1 MPLVLWGQTRLDRAY
16 FLVHETDIA
25 MVIIDAQ
32 NVCKSLTLADQ
43 SLDILTRLNLK
54 VQAGESL
61 AIVGKSGSGKST
73 LLSLL
78 AGLDS
83 VSSGHIF
90 LQGKDLTALDEDG
103 RAGVRKDHVGFIFQN
118 FQLLPHLSALDN
130 VMLPLELSFASDA
143 RKKAVGWLQKV
154 GLGERLDHQPNQLS
168 GGEQQRVAIA
178 RAFACEPDILFAD
191 EPTGNLDEHTGQ
203 TIIDLL
209 FNLNSEQS
217 ITLIL
222 VTHDDDL
229 AKQCQRQVH
238 LEDGVLT
245 EQVLTA

>member
-1 MPLVLWGQTRLDRAY
+1 
-16 FLVHETDIA
+16 

>member
-1 MPLVLWGQTRLDRAY
+1 MA
-16 FLVHETDIA
+16 
-25 MVIIDAQ
+25 IINAQ
-32 NVCKSLTLADQ
+32 NVCKSLALADQ
-43 SLDILTRLNLK
+43 SLDILTNLNLE
-54 VQAGESL
+54 VEAGESL

-90 LQGKDLTALDEDG
+90 VAGKDLTTLDEDG
-103 RAGVRKDHVGFIFQN
+103 RAAVRKEHVGFIFQN

-130 VMLPLELSFASDA
+130 VMLPLELSFATNA
-143 RKKAVGWLQKV
+143 RDKAIEWLEKV
-154 GLGERLDHQPNQLS
+154 GLGQRLEHQPNQLS

-203 TIIDLL
+203 TIVDLL
-209 FNLNSEQS
+209 FELNTEQN

-238 LEDGVLT
+238 LEDGILSK
-245 EQVLTA
+245 QVVMA

>member
-1 MPLVLWGQTRLDRAY
+1 MA
-16 FLVHETDIA
+16 
-25 MVIIDAQ
+25 IIDVQ
-32 NVCKSLTLADQ
+32 NLCKSLTMADQ
-43 SLDILTRLNLK
+43 SLDILSSVNLTI
-54 VQAGESL
+54 QEGESL

-83 VSSGHIF
+83 ASSGHVF
-90 LQGKDLTALDEDG
+90 VQGKDLSVLDEDG
-103 RAGVRKDHVGFIFQN
+103 RAAIRKDHVGFIFQN

-130 VMLPLELSFASDA
+130 VMLPLELSFDKDA
-143 RKKAVGWLQKV
+143 RQKAIGWLEKV
-154 GLGERLDHQPNQLS
+154 GLGKRLDHQPNQLS

-203 TIIDLL
+203 TIVDLL
-209 FNLNSEQS
+209 FSLNSELN

-222 VTHDDDL
+222 VTHDNDL
-229 AKQCQRQVH
+229 AQQCQRQVH
-238 LEDGVLT
+238 LEDGLLT
-245 EQVLTA
+245 ESARA

>member
-1 MPLVLWGQTRLDRAY
+1 MA
-16 FLVHETDIA
+16 
-25 MVIIDAQ
+25 IIDVQ
-32 NVCKSLTLADQ
+32 NLCKSLTMGEQ
-43 SLDILTRLNLK
+43 SLDILSSVNLT
-54 VQAGESL
+54 VQKGESL

-83 VSSGHIF
+83 ASSGHIF
-90 LQGKDLTALDEDG
+90 VQGKDLSVLDEDG
-103 RAGVRKDHVGFIFQN
+103 RAAIRKDHVGFIFQN

-130 VMLPLELSFASDA
+130 VMLPLELSFDSDA
-143 RKKAVGWLQKV
+143 RAKAIDWLEKV
-154 GLGERLDHQPNQLS
+154 GLGQRLHHQPNQLS

-203 TIIDLL
+203 TIVDLL
-209 FNLNSEQS
+209 FNLNGELN

-245 EQVLTA
+245 ESLGA

>member
-1 MPLVLWGQTRLDRAY
+1 LDRAY

>member
-1 MPLVLWGQTRLDRAY
+1 MA
-16 FLVHETDIA
+16 
-25 MVIIDAQ
+25 IIDAQ
-32 NVCKSLTLADQ
+32 SVCKSLTLADQ
-43 SLDILTRLNLK
+43 SLDILTGLNLK
-54 VQAGESL
+54 VEAGESL

-103 RAGVRKDHVGFIFQN
+103 RASVRKDHVGFIFQN

-130 VMLPLELSFASDA
+130 VMLPLELSFAGDA
-143 RKKAVGWLQKV
+143 RKKAIGWLQKV
-154 GLGERLDHQPNQLS
+154 GLGERLEHQPNQLS

-209 FNLNSEQS
+209 FNLNGEQN

-245 EQVLTA
+245 EQVITA

>member
-1 MPLVLWGQTRLDRAY
+1 MA
-16 FLVHETDIA
+16 
-25 MVIIDAQ
+25 IIDAQ
-32 NVCKSLTLADQ
+32 NLSKSLMLADQ
-43 SLDILTRLNLK
+43 SLDILSGLNLK
-54 VQAGESL
+54 VEAGESL

-73 LLSLL
+73 LLSIL

-83 VSSGHIF
+83 ASSGHVF
-90 LQGKDLTALDEDG
+90 VHGQDLSAMDEDG
-103 RAGVRKDHVGFIFQN
+103 RAAIRNQHVGFIFQN

-130 VMLPLELSFASDA
+130 VMLPLELSFDKGA
-143 RKKAVGWLQKV
+143 RAKAIGWLEKV
-154 GLGERLDHQPNQLS
+154 GLAERLDHQPNQLS

-209 FNLNSEQS
+209 FSLNSHQNS
-217 ITLIL
+217 GKKITLIL

-229 AKQCQRQVH
+229 ALQCQRQVH
-238 LEDGVLT
+238 LEDGVLAERT
-245 EQVLTA
+245 NGVAG

>member
-1 MPLVLWGQTRLDRAY
+1 MAEQT
-16 FLVHETDIA
+16 
-25 MVIIDAQ
+25 
-32 NVCKSLTLADQ
+32 
-43 SLDILTRLNLK
+43 LDILSGLNLQ

-90 LQGKDLTALDEDG
+90 VQGKDLTQLDEDG
-103 RAGVRKDHVGFIFQN
+103 RAAIRNEHVGFIFQN

-130 VMLPLELSFASDA
+130 VMLPLELSFDSQA
-143 RKKAVGWLQKV
+143 RAKAIGWLDKV
-154 GLGERLDHQPNQLS
+154 GLGTRLDHQPNQLS

-203 TIIDLL
+203 SIVDLL
-209 FNLNSEQS
+209 FGLNREQN
-217 ITLIL
+217 ITLII

-229 AKQCQRQVH
+229 AKKCERQVH
-238 LEDGVLT
+238 LEDGALV
-245 EQVLTA
+245 EQTVNL

>member
-1 MPLVLWGQTRLDRAY
+1 MA
-16 FLVHETDIA
+16 
-25 MVIIDAQ
+25 IIDAQ
-32 NVCKSLTLADQ
+32 NVCKSLSLADQ
-43 SLDILTRLNLK
+43 SLDILTNLNLK
-54 VQAGESL
+54 VEAGESL

-90 LQGKDLTALDEDG
+90 VAGKDLTTMDEDG
-103 RAGVRKDHVGFIFQN
+103 RAAVRKEHVGFIFQN

-130 VMLPLELSFASDA
+130 VMLPLELSFAKDA
-143 RKKAVGWLQKV
+143 RGKAIEWLEKV
-154 GLGERLDHQPNQLS
+154 GLGQRLEHQPNQLS

-191 EPTGNLDEHTGQ
+191 EPTGNLDEHTGK
-203 TIIDLL
+203 TIVDLL
-209 FNLNSEQS
+209 FSLNTEQN

-238 LEDGVLT
+238 LEDGVLS
-245 EQVLTA
+245 EQVAMA

>member
-1 MPLVLWGQTRLDRAY
+1 MA
-16 FLVHETDIA
+16 
-25 MVIIDAQ
+25 IIEAQ
-32 NVCKSLTLADQ
+32 DVCKSLTLAEQ
-43 SLDILTRLNLK
+43 SLDILTGLNLK
-54 VQAGESL
+54 VESGESL

-73 LLSLL
+73 LLALL
-78 AGLDS
+78 AGLDT

-90 LQGKDLTALDEDG
+90 LQGKDLTVMDEDG
-103 RAGVRKDHVGFIFQN
+103 RASVRKDHVGFIFQN

-130 VMLPLELSFASDA
+130 VMLPLELSFARDA
-143 RKKAVGWLQKV
+143 RQKAMGWLQKV
-154 GLGERLDHQPNQLS
+154 GLAARLHHQPNQLS

-203 TIIDLL
+203 TIVDLL
-209 FNLNSEQS
+209 FNLNREQN

-238 LEDGVLT
+238 LEDGVLS
-245 EQVLTA
+245 ERVLTP

>member
-1 MPLVLWGQTRLDRAY
+1 MA
-16 FLVHETDIA
+16 
-25 MVIIDAQ
+25 IIDAQ
-32 NVCKSLTLADQ
+32 DVCKSLTLADQ
-43 SLDILTRLNLK
+43 SLDILVRLNLK

-90 LQGKDLTALDEDG
+90 LKDKDLSVMDEDG
-103 RAGVRKDHVGFIFQN
+103 RAAVRKDHVGFIFQN

-130 VMLPLELSFASDA
+130 VMLPLELNFSSDA
-143 RKKAVGWLQKV
+143 RNKAIDWLQKV
-154 GLGERLDHQPNQLS
+154 GLKERLDHQPNQLS

-209 FNLNSEQS
+209 FELNRQQN
-217 ITLIL
+217 ITLVL

-229 AKQCQRQVH
+229 AQQCERQVH
-238 LEDGVLT
+238 LEDGVLS
-245 EQVLTA
+245 ERTAMV

>member
-1 MPLVLWGQTRLDRAY
+1 MA
-16 FLVHETDIA
+16 
-25 MVIIDAQ
+25 IIDAQ

-43 SLDILTRLNLK
+43 SLDILTNLNLT

-90 LQGKDLTALDEDG
+90 LQGKDLTAMDEDC
-103 RAGVRKDHVGFIFQN
+103 RASVRKDHVGFIFQN
-118 FQLLPHLSALDN
+118 FQLLPHLRALDN
-130 VMLPLELSFASDA
+130 VMLPLELSFAGDA
-143 RKKAVGWLQKV
+143 RQKAIGWLQKV
-154 GLGERLDHQPNQLS
+154 GLGERMNHQPNQLS

-209 FNLNSEQS
+209 FNLNGEQN

-245 EQVLTA
+245 EQVVTA